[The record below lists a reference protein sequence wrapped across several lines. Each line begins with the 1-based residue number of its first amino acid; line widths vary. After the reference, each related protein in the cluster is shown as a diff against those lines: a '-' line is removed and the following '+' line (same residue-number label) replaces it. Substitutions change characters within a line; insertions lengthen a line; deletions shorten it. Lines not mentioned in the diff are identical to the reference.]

1 MAKHGGFPMGGMGN
15 MQQLMKQAQ
24 RMQENMQKK
33 QAELNAQEFSASS
46 GGGMVKVTV
55 NGARE
60 VLSVEI
66 DPQCVDPDDVEML
79 QDLVLSAVNG
89 ALKDASSFQMR
100 SNSCIMSENVAE
112 NFFPEAAFICRWRLK
127 SLQGLRETWSKYR
140 SMKSGSS

>member
-33 QAELNAQEFSASS
+33 QEELNAREFSAAS

-55 NGARE
+55 NGSRE

-79 QDLVLSAVNG
+79 QDLVLSAVNS
-89 ALKDASSFQMR
+89 ALK
-100 SNSCIMSENVAE
+100 
-112 NFFPEAAFICRWRLK
+112 EAAATVEQEMGKLTGGMNLGF
-127 SLQGLRETWSKYR
+127 
-140 SMKSGSS
+140 

>member
-24 RMQENMQKK
+24 RMQENMTRK
-33 QAELNAQEFSASS
+33 QAELNAQEFTASA

-55 NGARE
+55 NGAKE

-79 QDLVLSAVNG
+79 SDLVIAAVNE
-89 ALKDASSFQMR
+89 AIRQAVST
-100 SNSCIMSENVAE
+100 SEEEMGKITGGKNL
-112 NFFPEAAFICRWRLK
+112 PGIP
-127 SLQGLRETWSKYR
+127 GL
-140 SMKSGSS
+140 G

>member
-33 QAELNAQEFSASS
+33 QEELNAREFSAAS

-79 QDLVLSAVNG
+79 QDLVLSAVNS
-89 ALKDASSFQMR
+89 ALK
-100 SNSCIMSENVAE
+100 
-112 NFFPEAAFICRWRLK
+112 EAATTVEQEMGKLTGGMNLGF
-127 SLQGLRETWSKYR
+127 
-140 SMKSGSS
+140 

>member
-24 RMQENMQKK
+24 RMQENMTKK
-33 QAELNAQEFSASS
+33 QAELNAQEFTASA

-55 NGARE
+55 NGAQE

-79 QDLVLSAVNG
+79 QDLVLSAVNS
-89 ALKDASSFQMR
+89 ALK
-100 SNSCIMSENVAE
+100 
-112 NFFPEAAFICRWRLK
+112 EAATTVEQEMGKLTGGMNLGF
-127 SLQGLRETWSKYR
+127 
-140 SMKSGSS
+140 

>member
-1 MAKHGGFPMGGMGN
+1 MAKHGGFPPMGGMGN

-33 QAELNAQEFSASS
+33 QAELNEREFSAAA

-60 VLSVEI
+60 VLSVQI

-89 ALKDASSFQMR
+89 ALK
-100 SNSCIMSENVAE
+100 
-112 NFFPEAAFICRWRLK
+112 EAAAAVEQEMGKLTGGMNLGF
-127 SLQGLRETWSKYR
+127 
-140 SMKSGSS
+140 

>member
-1 MAKHGGFPMGGMGN
+1 MAKHGGFPPMGGMGN

-24 RMQENMQKK
+24 RMQENMTKK
-33 QAELNAQEFSASS
+33 QAELNAREFSAAS

-66 DPQCVDPDDVEML
+66 DPQCVDPEDVEML

-89 ALKDASSFQMR
+89 ALK
-100 SNSCIMSENVAE
+100 
-112 NFFPEAAFICRWRLK
+112 EAATTMEQEMGKLTGGMNLGF
-127 SLQGLRETWSKYR
+127 
-140 SMKSGSS
+140 

>member
-1 MAKHGGFPMGGMGN
+1 MAKHGGFPPMGGMGN

-33 QAELNAQEFSASS
+33 QAELNAREFSAAS

-89 ALKDASSFQMR
+89 ALK
-100 SNSCIMSENVAE
+100 
-112 NFFPEAAFICRWRLK
+112 EAASAMEQEMGRLTGGMN
-127 SLQGLRETWSKYR
+127 LPF
-140 SMKSGSS
+140 

>member
-24 RMQENMQKK
+24 RMQENMTKK
-33 QAELNAQEFSASS
+33 QAELNAQEFTAAS

-66 DPQCVDPDDVEML
+66 DPQCVDPNDVEML
-79 QDLVLSAVNG
+79 QDLVLSAVNS
-89 ALKDASSFQMR
+89 ALK
-100 SNSCIMSENVAE
+100 
-112 NFFPEAAFICRWRLK
+112 EAATTVEQEMGKLTGGMNLGF
-127 SLQGLRETWSKYR
+127 
-140 SMKSGSS
+140 

>member
-24 RMQENMQKK
+24 KMQENMQRK
-33 QAELNAQEFSASS
+33 QEELNAREFSAAS

-60 VLSVEI
+60 VLSVQI

-89 ALKDASSFQMR
+89 ALKEASSTMEQEMGKLTGGMNLGF
-100 SNSCIMSENVAE
+100 
-112 NFFPEAAFICRWRLK
+112 
-127 SLQGLRETWSKYR
+127 
-140 SMKSGSS
+140 

>member
-24 RMQENMQKK
+24 RMQENMTKK
-33 QAELNAQEFSASS
+33 QAELNAQEFTAAS

-60 VLSVEI
+60 VLAVEI

-89 ALKDASSFQMR
+89 ALK
-100 SNSCIMSENVAE
+100 
-112 NFFPEAAFICRWRLK
+112 EAASTVEQEMGKLTGGMNLGF
-127 SLQGLRETWSKYR
+127 
-140 SMKSGSS
+140 

>member
-24 RMQENMQKK
+24 RMQENMTKK
-33 QAELNAQEFSASS
+33 QAELNAQEFTAAS

-79 QDLVLSAVNG
+79 QDLVLSAVNS
-89 ALKDASSFQMR
+89 ALK
-100 SNSCIMSENVAE
+100 
-112 NFFPEAAFICRWRLK
+112 EAATTVEQEMGKLTGGMNLGF
-127 SLQGLRETWSKYR
+127 
-140 SMKSGSS
+140 

>member
-24 RMQENMQKK
+24 RMLENLQKK
-33 QAELNAQEFSASS
+33 QEELNAREFTAAS

-79 QDLVLSAVNG
+79 QDLVLSAVNS
-89 ALKDASSFQMR
+89 ALK
-100 SNSCIMSENVAE
+100 
-112 NFFPEAAFICRWRLK
+112 EAATTVEQEMGKLTGGMNLGF
-127 SLQGLRETWSKYR
+127 
-140 SMKSGSS
+140 